1 MGCQSKKQKAIAT
14 PKTVVYAPPWDYSPK
29 EEQPANWHKTAEKRY
44 EQQENSRGHKWLRCY
59 WKRVADAVR
68 LQPDM
73 ELVGVGDVV
82 SDYRVQTAV
91 LLNIPIYASLPE
103 KASEMETADI
113 LIVGTLD
120 DLLAPPIPGNRITA
134 AS

>member
-1 MGCQSKKQKAIAT
+1 M
-14 PKTVVYAPPWDYSPK
+14 
-29 EEQPANWHKTAEKRY
+29 
-44 EQQENSRGHKWLRCY
+44 
-59 WKRVADAVR
+59 ADAVR